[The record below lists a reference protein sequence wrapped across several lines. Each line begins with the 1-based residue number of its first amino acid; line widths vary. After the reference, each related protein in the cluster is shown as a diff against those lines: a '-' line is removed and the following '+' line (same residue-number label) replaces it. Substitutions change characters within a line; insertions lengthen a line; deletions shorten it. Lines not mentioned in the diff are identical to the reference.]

1 MTRTGVLRS
10 LLAAVAAVTMV
21 AVATPAAAAAP
32 AVPPGGGG
40 HWVGAWGTA
49 VQEAVPGFFPNWA
62 PDGFDNHSVRQVV
75 RVTAGGVAL
84 RVRLSNRYGTSP
96 LTLTGATIAKA
107 GTGAA
112 VQRHTVRPLTFK
124 HAFGTT
130 IPVGT
135 EALSDPTVFPTAPL
149 DRLAVTLYFAK
160 PTGPATNH
168 NFAFSTSY
176 RATGNHL
183 FDTGGAAF
191 TETSDSYYFLSR
203 VDVSGL
209 SPIKRDLV
217 VAFGDSITD
226 GSYSTLDGY
235 NTYPD
240 ELAERIVAAGK
251 PLSVVNAG
259 IGGNRLLR
267 DSHCFGESALHR
279 FERDV
284 LDQPRVRTVIVM
296 EALNDIFDIP
306 GIPFGDCNRPNPGL
320 TAEQMIEGHR
330 ALIRAAHARGV
341 RIIGGT
347 VTPFKG
353 NPFGT
358 YTEQGEAVRDGL
370 NHWILTSGEY
380 DAVVDFAGVVADP
393 TDPDRL
399 NPAYDGTPA
408 LHDAVHPNDAGFTA
422 MAAAINLDTL

>member
-1 MTRTGVLRS
+1 MKRTRVLRS
-10 LLAAVAAVTMV
+10 LLAAVAAVAMV
-21 AVATPAAAAAP
+21 AAAAP
-32 AVPPGGGG
+32 TANAAPVAKSGGGG
-40 HWVGAWGTA
+40 HWIGAWGTA
-49 VQEAVPGFFPNWA
+49 VQEPVPGFFPNWA
-62 PDGFDNHSVRQVV
+62 PDGFDNQSVRQVI
-75 RVTAGGVAL
+75 RLTTGGVAL
-84 RVRLSNRYGTSP
+84 RLRLSNRYGTSP
-96 LTLTGATIAKA
+96 LKLTGATIAKA
-107 GTGAA
+107 GTAGA
-112 VQRHTVRPLTFK
+112 VQKHTVRPLTFK
-124 HAFGTT
+124 HDFGTT

-135 EALSDPTVFPTAPL
+135 EILSDPSVLVTAPL

-168 NFAFSTSY
+168 VSAFSTSY

-183 FDTGGAAF
+183 FDTSGAAF
-191 TETSDSYYFLSR
+191 TETSDSYYYLSR

-209 SPIKRDLV
+209 LPAKRDLV
-217 VAFGDSITD
+217 VALGDSITD
-226 GSYSTLDGY
+226 GSFSTPNAY

-240 ELAERIVAAGK
+240 ELAERLVAARK
-251 PLSVVNAG
+251 PLAVVNAG

-267 DSHCFGESALHR
+267 DSHCFGDSALNR

-284 LDQPRVRTVIVM
+284 LDQPRVGTVIVM

-330 ALIRAAHARGV
+330 ALIHAAHARGI

-353 NPFGT
+353 NPYGLFT
-358 YTEQGEAVRDGL
+358 DQGEAVRDGL

-399 NPAYDGTPA
+399 SPAYDGTAA

-422 MAAAINLDTL
+422 MAAAINLNKL

>member
-1 MTRTGVLRS
+1 MTRTRVLRS
-10 LLAAVAAVTMV
+10 LSALVAAVAM
-21 AVATPAAAAAP
+21 ATAAP
-32 AVPPGGGG
+32 AASAAPAPGGG

-49 VQEAVPGFFPNWA
+49 VQEPAPDIFPNWA
-62 PDGFDNHSVRQVV
+62 ADGFDNQSVRQVV
-75 RVTAGGVAL
+75 RVTTGGVAL
-84 RVRLSNRYGTSP
+84 RLRLSNRYGTSP
-96 LTLTGATIAKA
+96 LKLTGATIAKA

-112 VQRHTVRPLTFK
+112 VARHTVRPLTFR
-124 HAFGTT
+124 HSFATT

-135 EALSDPTVFPTAPL
+135 EILSDPTVLRTAPL

-160 PTGPATNH
+160 PTGPVTQHASA
-168 NFAFSTSY
+168 FATSY
-176 RATGNHL
+176 RAGGNHL
-183 FDTGGAAF
+183 FDPSGAAF
-191 TETSDSYYFLSR
+191 TETSDSFYFLSR
-203 VDVSGL
+203 VDVSDVV
-209 SPIKRDLV
+209 PPRRDLV

-226 GSYSTLDGY
+226 GAFSTTDAY

-240 ELAERIVAAGK
+240 ELAERLLAARK
-251 PLSVVNAG
+251 PLTVLNAG

-267 DSHCFGESALHR
+267 DSPCFGESALHR

-306 GIPFGDCNRPNPGL
+306 GIPFGQDCNRPNPDL

-330 ALIRAAHARGV
+330 ALIRAAHERGI
-341 RIIGGT
+341 RIVGGT

-353 NPFGT
+353 NPYGVFT
-358 YTEQGEAVRDGL
+358 DQGEAVRDGL

-380 DAVVDFAGVVADP
+380 DAVIDFAGVVADP
-393 TDPDRL
+393 ADSDRI

-408 LHDAVHPNDAGFTA
+408 AHDAVHPNDAGFTA
-422 MAAAINLDTL
+422 MAAAINLNKL